1 MNQEGPLRT
10 SARHARSRSANAV
23 SATHRTIAL
32 VVAFAVLTTAYLAGS
47 GGNVAH
53 LSSKTKTAFNPLV
66 SLRLVDA
73 TNGVT
78 QNVDPSTPPP
88 PAPSNYAA
96 QIESFYTLAYGAAT
110 VLPNSAA
117 NPNLTT
123 PSQLSTAVSDLT
135 PTDLGYLNQYLST
148 ANLNAMADSV
158 NQAKPVETHLMHRLS
173 VHFAHPLR
181 TATSSAAASKIIAR
195 ALRAHNTA
203 LSNLTNIPLVMPTN
217 DPYAGDVS
225 GNQYTSSCPS
235 GSPGPNYGETAIFGV
250 QIGSEV
256 ASAAYNALSPGAG
269 LDTPPGI
276 GLYIA
281 SAVADA
287 ITLILNIVGD
297 TLTYLQSIANDC
309 QGAQMQQIGINT
321 DNNTYQ
327 IYQLLTSVAGTANE
341 IDQNVAKLTDQSTS
355 QFQQQLKLS
364 IEQALASPVN
374 SVPLAQMELPVM
386 YNGVLMG
393 GYLDSQPVGVSQVV
407 GDTIGAMQATGQT
420 LSPQATRDLGLAQ
433 QAQSA
438 GQFKLA
444 FDYYRLA
451 YQAAAG

>member
-1 MNQEGPLRT
+1 MNPSTQ
-10 SARHARSRSANAV
+10 SRHARSRRSARV
-23 SATHRTIAL
+23 GGVHRGLAL
-32 VVAFAVLTTAYLAGS
+32 VIAFAVLTAAYLAGS
-47 GGNVAH
+47 GV
-53 LSSKTKTAFNPLV
+53 SSRVPKAPNSSLANPLL

-73 TNGVT
+73 TNGVPT
-78 QNVDPSTPPP
+78 VVDASTPPP

-96 QIESFYTLAYGAAT
+96 QLESFYSNAYGAAT
-110 VLPNSAA
+110 VLPNATA

-123 PSQLSTAVSDLT
+123 PSQLHTAISDLSA
-135 PTDLGYLNQYLST
+135 TDLGYLNEYLNS
-148 ANLNAMADSV
+148 ANLMSMTGAV
-158 NQAKPVETHLMHRLS
+158 NQATPVEIHLAHVLS
-173 VHFAHPLR
+173 VHFSHRLNSSVS
-181 TATSSAAASKIIAR
+181 TANASKVVAR
-195 ALRAHNTA
+195 VLRAHNTV
-203 LSNLTNIPLVMPTN
+203 LGNLTNIPLVMPTN

-256 ASAAYNALSPGAG
+256 AAAAYNGLSPGAG
-269 LDTPPGI
+269 FTVGPEI

-281 SAVADA
+281 SVVVAA
-287 ITLILNIVGD
+287 IILILNIVGD
-297 TLTYLQSIANDC
+297 TLSYLQNISNDC

-327 IYQLLTSVAGTANE
+327 TFQLLSSVAATANE

-364 IEQALASPVN
+364 IEQALAAPV
-374 SVPLAQMELPVM
+374 STVPLAQMELPVM

-407 GDTIGAMQATGQT
+407 SDTIAAMQATGQP
-420 LSPQATRDLGLAQ
+420 LSSQATRDLGLAE

-444 FDYYRLA
+444 FNYYRLA